1 MFSPN
6 PTIYYYAI
14 WNNNYYLNLQFDLF
28 LIQTERQHDG
38 RNDVDQEENGL
49 DVENDDDRGDQDNGD
64 GDSVDMGRPR
74 KIRR

>member
-1 MFSPN
+1 MFCFGLP
-6 PTIYYYAI
+6 
-14 WNNNYYLNLQFDLF
+14 
-28 LIQTERQHDG
+28 TERQHDG